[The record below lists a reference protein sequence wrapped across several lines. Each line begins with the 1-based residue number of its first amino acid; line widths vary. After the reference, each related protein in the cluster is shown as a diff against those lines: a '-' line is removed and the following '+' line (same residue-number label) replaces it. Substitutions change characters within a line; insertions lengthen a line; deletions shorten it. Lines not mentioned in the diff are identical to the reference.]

1 MLNIFWLSLIKT
13 YCSSQILIL
22 IKQYIDA
29 SLYKIIKNELHEL
42 LHAEILSGVD
52 VKHSPSLYYT
62 SIETISLKQTYSNAI
77 HLLTQY
83 CTADVQSEARLFS
96 LSSTK
101 SNQYKKYIGS
111 DMTLNIGRC
120 SKKYAVIR

>member
-101 SNQYKKYIGS
+101 SNQYKKYVDS